1 MVNGAL
7 RARKKSSTS
16 IVQLPK
22 FTAPLVK
29 KKIPTATAA
38 TRKIWEF
45 IAMDAQSRT
54 VDNVQKRGPFRAQS
68 VTTSTAANGLMSS
81 REVYLA
87 MLAQKRIVAS
97 APKGP

>member
-1 MVNGAL
+1 MVTGAL
-7 RARKKSSTS
+7 CARKKSSTS

-22 FTAPLVK
+22 FTALLV
-29 KKIPTATAA
+29 KIPTATAA

-45 IAMDAQSRT
+45 IATDAQSRI
-54 VDNVQKRGPFRAQS
+54 VDIVQKRGPFRAQS
-68 VTTSTAANGLMSS
+68 VTTSTAAKALMSS

-97 APKGP
+97 APRGP